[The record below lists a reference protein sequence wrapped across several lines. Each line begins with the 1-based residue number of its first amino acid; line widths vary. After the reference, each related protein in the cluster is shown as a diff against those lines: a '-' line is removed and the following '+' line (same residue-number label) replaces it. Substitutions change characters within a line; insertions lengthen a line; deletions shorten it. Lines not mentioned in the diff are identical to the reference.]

1 MTVKQRGSGWSIK
14 LAFNLYKLF
23 GYKFVYYLMYPVS
36 FFYFLFASNVKES
49 LKEYYKIL
57 DLEFNNLLY
66 FEHLRMF
73 AICLVDRFI
82 SKYDSNSYTFI
93 YNKDDPILKLLDE
106 KSILLFSHFGGWAS
120 SSSKPATKNRIN
132 IVMQEVILDAIK
144 DIENTI
150 DQKSSNINIIDQSMG
165 QIPVSI
171 EIANAISNN
180 EVIAIM
186 ADRPTSD
193 KYKYK
198 SKFFGKDAFF
208 NKNPFKISYKTKTPI
223 LCCFVINVGLQ
234 KYKVEVI
241 KLNLDFKL
249 KEKEAIDMAINEYVK
264 LFENILLKY
273 PNQWFNFYNF
283 WENNNR

>member
-1 MTVKQRGSGWSIK
+1 
-14 LAFNLYKLF
+14 
-23 GYKFVYYLMYPVS
+23 MYPVS
-36 FFYFLFASNVKES
+36 LFYFIFASNVKDS
-49 LKEYYKIL
+49 LKEYYKVL
-57 DLEFNNLLY
+57 GLEFNNLVY

-82 SKYDSNSYTFI
+82 SKYDPSSYNFI
-93 YNKDDPILKLLDE
+93 YEEKETILKIMNT

-120 SSSKPATKNRIN
+120 SSSNPVTKNRIN
-132 IVMQEVILDAIK
+132 IVMHEVILDSIK
-144 DIENTI
+144 EIENNI
-150 DQKSSNINIIDQSMG
+150 ENKLSNINVIDQSMG

-198 SKFFGKDAFF
+198 TKFFGKDANF

-223 LCCFVINVGLQ
+223 LCCFVVNTGLQ
-234 KYKVEVI
+234 KYKVETI
-241 KLNLDFKL
+241 KLNLDFNL
-249 KEKEAIDMAINEYVK
+249 KEKEAIDIAIKEYVK
-264 LFENILLKY
+264 LFEDILLKY

-283 WENNNR
+283 WENK

>member
-1 MTVKQRGSGWSIK
+1 MNVKQRGSGWSIK

-23 GYKFVYYLMYPVS
+23 GYKFIYYTMYPVS
-36 FFYFLFASNVKES
+36 FFYFIFASNVKES
-49 LKEYYKIL
+49 LKIYYKTL
-57 DLEFNNLLY
+57 GLKFNNWVY

-82 SKYDSNSYTFI
+82 SKYDPDSYTFN
-93 YNKDDPILKLLDE
+93 YEQKDSVIKIMDT

-120 SSSKPATKNRIN
+120 SSSKPVTKNRIN
-132 IVMQEVILDAIK
+132 VIMQEVILDSIK
-144 DIENTI
+144 DIERAI
-150 DQKSSNINIIDQSMG
+150 DKKTSNIKIIDQSMG

-186 ADRPTSD
+186 ADRPTHD

-198 SKFFGKDAFF
+198 VNFFGEDAFF
-208 NKNPFKISYKTKTPI
+208 NKNPFKIAYKTKTPI
-223 LCCFVINVGLQ
+223 LCCFVINIGLQ
-234 KYKVEVI
+234 KYKIETI
-241 KLNLDFKL
+241 KLELNFNL
-249 KEKEAIDMAINEYVK
+249 KENEAIELAIKEYVK
-264 LFENILLKY
+264 LFEDILIKY

-283 WENNNR
+283 WEKK

>member
-1 MTVKQRGSGWSIK
+1 MSVKQRGSGWSIK
-14 LAFNLYKLF
+14 LAFNLYKIF
-23 GYKFVYYLMYPVS
+23 GYSFVYYIMYPVS
-36 FFYFLFASNVKES
+36 FFYFIFASNVKQS
-49 LKEYYKIL
+49 LKIYYKTLGL
-57 DLEFNNLLY
+57 DFNNWIY

-82 SKYDSNSYTFI
+82 SKYDPCSYSFE
-93 YNKDDPILKLLDE
+93 YDRKDLVLKILDT

-120 SSSKPATKNRIN
+120 SSSNPATNNKIN
-132 IVMQEVILDAIK
+132 IIMQEVILDSIK
-144 DIENTI
+144 EIENNIDNTI
-150 DQKSSNINIIDQSMG
+150 SNINIIDQSMG

-186 ADRPTSD
+186 ADRSTSD
-193 KYKYK
+193 KYKIK
-198 SKFFGKDAFF
+198 TKFFNKDAYF

-234 KYKVEVI
+234 KYKVETI
-241 KLNLDFKL
+241 KLDLDFNL
-249 KEKEAIDMAINEYVK
+249 KEKEAIDMAIREYVK

-283 WENNNR
+283 WENK